1 MQLLALLLG
10 EAVMELLDLL
20 GAERPEGG
28 DLFLEVEFPEDAIFA
43 EMDFALVVRGELA
56 DFVLGFF
63 ASEVLS

>member
-1 MQLLALLLG
+1 
-10 EAVMELLDLL
+10 MELLDLL